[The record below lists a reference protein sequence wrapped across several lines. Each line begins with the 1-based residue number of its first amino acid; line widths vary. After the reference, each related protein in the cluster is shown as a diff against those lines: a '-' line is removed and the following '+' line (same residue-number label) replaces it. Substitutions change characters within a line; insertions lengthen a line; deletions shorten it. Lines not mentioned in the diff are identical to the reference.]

1 MKLSEFKNKVIELKG
16 NKMWEQIEN
25 SIGYKI
31 YTAPEEE
38 QLDELE
44 EDGTVIQ
51 YIKNPTEEM
60 KVLAV
65 KETIQAM
72 NYIDDPSEEVQL
84 EAIKKD
90 PRILKNIKKP
100 TEKVIRK
107 AIKGI
112 NEYYDFTYILKHL
125 ENNLN
130 EE

>member
-1 MKLSEFKNKVIELKG
+1 
-16 NKMWEQIEN
+16 
-25 SIGYKI
+25 
-31 YTAPEEE
+31 
-38 QLDELE
+38 
-44 EDGTVIQ
+44 
-51 YIKNPTEEM
+51 M

-72 NYIDDPSEEVQL
+72 DYIDDPSEEVQL

-112 NEYYDFTYILKHL
+112 NEYYDFTYILKQI
-125 ENNLN
+125 ENDLK
-130 EE
+130 

>member
-51 YIKNPTEEM
+51 YIKNPTKEM